1 MYKIRFTGR
10 FRKDYNII
18 CKRGYDLNLLKAVI
32 RKLTINGQV
41 PEKFCSHKL
50 SGKYK
55 DSWECHIKPDW
66 LLIWDINEE
75 ESEIWLVRTGTHYE
89 PQIIH
94 ELHKLTQIL

>member
-41 PEKFCSHKL
+41 PENSVHTNYP
-50 SGKYK
+50 G
-55 DSWECHIKPDW
+55 
-66 LLIWDINEE
+66 NT
-75 ESEIWLVRTGTHYE
+75 RTVGNAILN
-89 PQIIH
+89 QIGF
-94 ELHKLTQIL
+94 